1 MKDEVQKL
9 LDMIPDKVQVGGTE
23 LNIINV
29 PTIEGG
35 SCGVSLLCGGYIKIA
50 EDVSGYTQ
58 TASSKLNTFIH
69 ECIHMILDSMG
80 NFDLSRDEKFV
91 NTFAG
96 FATELV
102 QSIIKNKKPI
112 KK

>member
-50 EDVSGYTQ
+50 ENVSG
-58 TASSKLNTFIH
+58 
-69 ECIHMILDSMG
+69 
-80 NFDLSRDEKFV
+80 
-91 NTFAG
+91 
-96 FATELV
+96 
-102 QSIIKNKKPI
+102 
-112 KK
+112 